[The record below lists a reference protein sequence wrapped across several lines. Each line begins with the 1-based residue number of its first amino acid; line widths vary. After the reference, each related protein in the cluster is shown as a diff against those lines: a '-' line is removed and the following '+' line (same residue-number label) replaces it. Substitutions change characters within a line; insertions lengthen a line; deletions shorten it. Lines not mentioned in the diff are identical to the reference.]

1 MSVWFSVWLF
11 AWLPRIWIW
20 NWIWIGLDWL
30 EGRNKHKQRRT
41 VFHRFLQGL
50 RQSGD
55 ELNATE
61 GMQLKVSLEVANWV
75 PLTKKVDL
83 FLSKPFRV
91 WFCHFRLRKHFY
103 CLLFGLLPSF
113 LVCVGNGK
121 SLVVIENV
129 DWVNQPNKYRNV
141 LNCPYGMAIYFIVW
155 DLC

>member
-1 MSVWFSVWLF
+1 MFDSRFDCSPDCL
-11 AWLPRIWIW
+11 RIWIW

-83 FLSKPFRV
+83 FFIETISCVILSFPVKKAFLLPT
-91 WFCHFRLRKHFY
+91 FRLASKFP
-103 CLLFGLLPSF
+103 CLCG
-113 LVCVGNGK
+113 
-121 SLVVIENV
+121 
-129 DWVNQPNKYRNV
+129 
-141 LNCPYGMAIYFIVW
+141 
-155 DLC
+155 